1 MPTTTIIGGS
11 SVITID
17 GSSTNLFQ
25 LTGLDANGKV
35 LTQINVKVIGGAT
48 PQATLTILL
57 PLISSINGRT
67 IQFNINSNDY
77 AGDVTLAPAVGNTIN
92 GIASVIS
99 QTNID
104 VVTTITTG
112 SATNWILPDLKF

>member
-1 MPTTTIIGGS
+1 MPTTIKGGS

-17 GSSTNLFQ
+17 GSSTNTFQ

-35 LTQINVKVIGGAT
+35 LTQINVKVIAGAT
-48 PQATLTILL
+48 PQATLNITL
-57 PLISSINGRT
+57 PLIASINGRT

-99 QTNID
+99 QTTFE